1 MKIPNT
7 KIIEINGKEYKVELA
22 VTEEEQEKG
31 LQGRK
36 ELAENEGMLFVYD
49 EPQEVSYWMDDTDL
63 PLDIIFIDE
72 YGEIISIA
80 KGEPNTEDV
89 HTEKDVKYVLEL
101 NQNSGVKEGSDV
113 DLSEIEDYSVEDEDE
128 DEANGMV
135 LLDENGN
142 IQMPVE
148 GGERIFSR
156 PHTKILVRLA
166 KKAYK
171 SKSEKDYKAL
181 GKKLFKILE
190 IQNNQAPEYV

>member
-1 MKIPNT
+1 MPNT
-7 KIIEINGKEYKVELA
+7 KVIEINGKEYKVELA
-22 VTEEEQEKG
+22 VTEEEKEKG

-49 EPQEVSYWMDDTDL
+49 EPQEVSYWMEDTDL

>member
-1 MKIPNT
+1 MPNT

-22 VTEEEQEKG
+22 VTEEEKEKG

-49 EPQEVSYWMDDTDL
+49 EPQEVSYWMEDTDL